1 MWDARVPGW
10 LFLAIIFTLL
20 GCLLLGLTGRL
31 LGWSDPSYPIAAV
44 QQAKERALNDTES
57 APRLRKVLSSTRADL
72 SASKAKVN
80 ALQQKVIELEH
91 ARTPLSSLAL
101 TPREK
106 DFSSPQTPGRSS
118 NAVGGASATA
128 ARSSPTSWR
137 RRFYPGSANADHTDR
152 LERLEG
158 SVATALE
165 LLERSTQQMARLERI
180 VQRSLSTESTL
191 VDASVAYDRRGSLGM
206 PGVLRGSERRQDS
219 ATFSAG
225 SSEDGAPYGLSI
237 QGGGHSHSNVH
248 REQLLPPH
256 ARSNRKHLRSSLPA
270 KFNAELLR
278 GYRSADDVNS
288 RESASRH
295 RASSVEAQ
303 WGELPRV
310 GFGRG
315 LSGSFS
321 GRSFSLERAHK
332 AFTSEEVNTPYY
344 HKFREAEPPNVSPPQ
359 HRYGS
364 PPTPGRDLSE
374 QQLVSGDDG
383 NSHGR
388 GRSPRRTPGRAT
400 VPFAKPDL
408 PYLAAMETSSETAAE
423 HTTAPHPHPSNASG
437 HPSRRR
443 IRASRPSVTA
453 FPRASSD
460 NHSEDSPEADVESQ
474 VNSVDNG
481 DDEVNDTSAATAND
495 QQSPT
500 SAQPPPRRASAMFSP
515 SAAPWADHSVT
526 QTVEERDAASR
537 SHPAGRRNGSRGGR
551 GPPPRRGL
559 SPRRPSSVT
568 PNGDPLAN
576 PSAEPRHA
584 FRGPPNDK
592 QPLVRPPAATV
603 DLTSSRYVAQERS
616 ARDDNNSDSS
626 D

>member
-1 MWDARVPGW
+1 M
-10 LFLAIIFTLL
+10 
-20 GCLLLGLTGRL
+20 GLIGRL

-44 QQAKERALNDTES
+44 QRAKEKALNDTES
-57 APRLRKVLSSTRADL
+57 APILRKVLSATRADL

-91 ARTPLSSLAL
+91 AQTPLSSPAL

-106 DFSSPQTPGRSS
+106 DFGTLKSPGRTSNIFSS
-118 NAVGGASATA
+118 ASTTA
-128 ARSSPTSWR
+128 GRSSPTKWR
-137 RRFYPGSANADHTDR
+137 RGFLPAGANSDHSDR

-180 VQRSLSTESTL
+180 VQRSLSAESTL
-191 VDASVAYDRRGSLGM
+191 ADASVAYDRRGSLGLH
-206 PGVLRGSERRQDS
+206 GVLRGSERRQDS

-225 SSEDGAPYGLSI
+225 SSEDGSPYGFAL
-237 QGGGHSHSNVH
+237 QGGGSSMSNVH

-256 ARSNRKHLRSSLPA
+256 ARSNRKQLRSSLPA
-270 KFNAELLR
+270 KLNAEVLR

-288 RESASRH
+288 RETANRH

-344 HKFREAEPPNVSPPQ
+344 HKFREAGPPNVSPPQ

-364 PPTPGRDLSE
+364 PPNPARDPSVQE
-374 QQLVSGDDG
+374 LVSED

-408 PYLAAMETSSETAAE
+408 PYLAAMETSSEAADYGA
-423 HTTAPHPHPSNASG
+423 APHHFPSNASG
-437 HPSRRR
+437 PSQRRR

-460 NHSEDSPEADVESQ
+460 AHGEDLPEADVESQ
-474 VNSVDNG
+474 VNSVDKG
-481 DDEVNDTSAATAND
+481 DDEGIDRTGANAHPSSSAAAN
-495 QQSPT
+495 QQSST
-500 SAQPPPRRASAMFSP
+500 SAQPPPRRGSAMFSP
-515 SAAPWADHSVT
+515 SPSPWADHSVT
-526 QTVEERDAASR
+526 QTVEERDAASL
-537 SHPAGRRNGSRGGR
+537 SHPAGRRHGARGGR

-559 SPRRPSSVT
+559 SPRRPSSAT
-568 PNGDPLAN
+568 STSD
-576 PSAEPRHA
+576 PSAESSSTDPRSS
-584 FRGPPNDK
+584 FRSPPKSDK
-592 QPLVRPPAATV
+592 QPLERPPAATV
-603 DLTSSRYVAQERS
+603 DLASSRYVTERS
-616 ARDDNNSDSS
+616 APDDHNSDSS
-626 D
+626 